1 MTDYERFR
9 FIMKDSKYIL
19 KNKKQKVPKIRAT
32 LSQLVTFLQRTKNP
46 YYKYRL
52 QNRFIDLYYYMED
65 LDPEEAERTLRYLGL
80 K

>member
-65 LDPEEAERTLRYLGL
+65 LDPEEAERTLNYLGL
-80 K
+80 N

>member
-1 MTDYERFR
+1 MTDHERFR
-9 FIMKDSKYIL
+9 FIMKESKYIL
-19 KNKKQKVPKIRAT
+19 KNKKQKVLKIRAT

>member
-65 LDPEEAERTLRYLGL
+65 LDPKEAERTLNYLGL
-80 K
+80 N

>member
-1 MTDYERFR
+1 MSDYERFR

-65 LDPEEAERTLRYLGL
+65 LDPKEAERTLNYLGL
-80 K
+80 N

>member
-32 LSQLVTFLQRTKNP
+32 LSQLVTLLQRTKNP
-46 YYKYRL
+46 YYRYRL
-52 QNRFIDLYYYMED
+52 QSRFIDLYYYMED
-65 LDPEEAERTLRYLGL
+65 LDPEEAERTLNYLGL
-80 K
+80 S

>member
-1 MTDYERFR
+1 MSDYERFR

-52 QNRFIDLYYYMED
+52 QNRFIDLYYYMGD
-65 LDPEEAERTLRYLGL
+65 LDPEEAKRTLKYLGL

>member
-19 KNKKQKVPKIRAT
+19 KNKKQKIPKIRAT

-65 LDPEEAERTLRYLGL
+65 LDPKEAERTLNYLGL
-80 K
+80 N